1 MDQTFSPVWLSTDR
15 QLAALVQAYTSAS
28 PMARLTGRLPV
39 PEGVTHM
46 RGVLLPWMRMA
57 LVLSAQGELGFYR
70 GSLMFK
76 QKPFKA
82 FGWRVLGQH
91 EKLSFSLD
99 LQDIVAIEPADFSSP
114 VMRLFDLPFTR
125 IRTTREGVQQ
135 NFLLCVGGRI
145 AMPLIKAR
153 SLALREALVDWH
165 GGPGGLMAEEE
176 VWAS

>member
-1 MDQTFSPVWLSTDR
+1 MTHTFSPVWLSTDR
-15 QLAALVQAYTSAS
+15 QLAALAQAYASAT
-28 PMARLTGRLPV
+28 PMARLSGRLPV

-70 GSLMFK
+70 GSLVFK

-91 EKLSFSLD
+91 EKLSFSLEA
-99 LQDIVAIEPADFSSP
+99 QDVVAIEPADFSSP

-125 IRTTREGVQQ
+125 IRTTREGVQKD
-135 NFLLCVGGRI
+135 FLLCVGGRI

-153 SLALREALVDWH
+153 SMALREALMDWH
-165 GGPGGLMAEEE
+165 GGHGCMADDE
-176 VWAS
+176 VLAS